1 MLKEKESKMSEEKKT
16 FEEALTELENIVR
29 NLESG
34 RVQLEEAVN
43 AYEKGMALK
52 KMCEDRLAEAKGRI
66 DKLVINHQNEITGKE
81 PLDVESC

>member
-1 MLKEKESKMSEEKKT
+1 MNETDEKT
-16 FEEALTELENIVR
+16 FEEALTELEAIVR

-34 RVQLEEAVN
+34 RVQLEQAVD

-52 KMCEDRLAEAKGRI
+52 KMCEQRLAEAKSRI
-66 DKLVINHQNEITGKE
+66 DKLIIGHQNEITGKE

>member
-1 MLKEKESKMSEEKKT
+1 MSEEKKT
-16 FEEALTELENIVR
+16 FEEALAELETIVR

-34 RVQLEEAVN
+34 RIQLEEAVD

-66 DKLVINHQNEITGKE
+66 DKLMINHQNEITGKE
-81 PLDVESC
+81 SLDVESC

>member
-1 MLKEKESKMSEEKKT
+1 MTETKT
-16 FEEALTELENIVR
+16 FEEALTELEAIVR

-34 RVQLEEAVN
+34 RVQLEQAVD

-52 KMCEDRLAEAKGRI
+52 KICEDRLAEAKGRI
-66 DKLVINHQNEITGKE
+66 DKLIVNHQNEITGKE

>member
-1 MLKEKESKMSEEKKT
+1 MSKEKKT
-16 FEEALTELENIVR
+16 FEEALAELETIVR

-34 RVQLEEAVN
+34 RIQLEEAVD

-66 DKLVINHQNEITGKE
+66 DKLMINHQNEITGKE

>member
-1 MLKEKESKMSEEKKT
+1 MTEKT

-34 RVQLEEAVN
+34 RVQLEQAVD

-52 KMCEDRLAEAKGRI
+52 KICETRLAEAKSRI

>member
-1 MLKEKESKMSEEKKT
+1 MTETKT
-16 FEEALTELENIVR
+16 FEEALTELEAIVR

-34 RVQLEEAVN
+34 RVQLEQAVD

-52 KMCEDRLAEAKGRI
+52 KICEDRLAEAKGRI
-66 DKLVINHQNEITGKE
+66 DKLVVNQQNEITGKE

>member
-1 MLKEKESKMSEEKKT
+1 MSETKT
-16 FEEALTELENIVR
+16 FEEALTELEAIVR

-34 RVQLEEAVN
+34 RVQLEQAVD

-52 KMCEDRLAEAKGRI
+52 KICEDRLAEAKGRI
-66 DKLVINHQNEITGKE
+66 DKLIIGRQNEITGKE

>member
-1 MLKEKESKMSEEKKT
+1 MSEEKKT
-16 FEEALTELENIVR
+16 FEEALAELETIVR

-34 RVQLEEAVN
+34 RIQLEEAVN

-81 PLDVESC
+81 PLDVETC